1 MVVERGNEM
10 QIIRQNPGRY
20 SVGEHEV
27 VRSKDGKWD
36 VFFRKWTG
44 KSGANAYED
53 ILVSV
58 AHTDIIG
65 AFDYIQERRGR
76 ADKAVW

>member
-1 MVVERGNEM
+1 M

-36 VFFRKWTG
+36 VFFRAWTG
-44 KSGANAYED
+44 KAGADAYRD
-53 ILVSV
+53 TLVSGGHV
-58 AHTDIIG
+58 NIID
-65 AFDYIQERRGR
+65 AFDYIQAQKDR
-76 ADKAVW
+76 AGKAVW